1 MPYYSGGYYAGGYFS
16 GGYYAGGFFS
26 NLAHGIGGALKGAV
40 GGLLSGNPLKA
51 ITGAVGGAISGVGQ
65 ADVLAAGPRGLTD
78 TELAAL
84 HARDTRLKA
93 AGRKV
98 PALPGTPPGTALVP
112 AGGMAMMAP
121 GGMLMRGY
129 RLNKS
134 TYITRGGGTSRWP
147 TVLTIH
153 PKHTEPVKSR
163 RMNVAN
169 PRALR
174 RALRRAHGFAKL
186 ARRYITVTRH
196 FKRKGVRRKK

>member
-1 MPYYSGGYYAGGYFS
+1 VSYYAGDYYSGGYYAGGQYS
-16 GGYYAGGFFS
+16 GGIFSFLGRVGKGIVGAAKGFLTGGPVGAIRGAGEAVYAGELES
-26 NLAHGIGGALKGAV
+26 
-40 GGLLSGNPLKA
+40 
-51 ITGAVGGAISGVGQ
+51 
-65 ADVLAAGPRGLTD
+65 AGPRGLTD
-78 TELAAL
+78 KELTAL

-93 AGRKV
+93 AGRKL
-98 PALPGTPPGTALVP
+98 PALPGQPPGMALVP
-112 AGGMAMMAP
+112 AGGMTMVGP

-147 TVLTIH
+147 VGLQVH

-196 FKRKGVRRKK
+196 FKKKGIGKKKR

>member
-1 MPYYSGGYYAGGYFS
+1 
-16 GGYYAGGFFS
+16 
-26 NLAHGIGGALKGAV
+26 
-40 GGLLSGNPLKA
+40 
-51 ITGAVGGAISGVGQ
+51 
-65 ADVLAAGPRGLTD
+65 VLQGEEEAAGPRGLTD
-78 TELAAL
+78 KELTAL

-93 AGRKV
+93 AGRKL
-98 PALPGTPPGTALVP
+98 PALPGAPPGMALVP
-112 AGGMAMMAP
+112 AGGMAMVGP

-147 TVLTIH
+147 VGLQVH

-196 FKRKGVRRKK
+196 FKRRGVARRKK

>member
-1 MPYYSGGYYAGGYFS
+1 MSYYAGDYYSGGYYAGGQYS
-16 GGYYAGGFFS
+16 GGIFSFLGRVGKGIVGAAKGFLTGGPVGAIRGAGEAVYAGELES
-26 NLAHGIGGALKGAV
+26 
-40 GGLLSGNPLKA
+40 
-51 ITGAVGGAISGVGQ
+51 
-65 ADVLAAGPRGLTD
+65 AGPRGLTD
-78 TELAAL
+78 KELTAL

-93 AGRKV
+93 AGRKL
-98 PALPGTPPGTALVP
+98 PALPGQPPGMALVP
-112 AGGMAMMAP
+112 AGGMTMVGP

-147 TVLTIH
+147 VGLQVH

-163 RMNVAN
+163 RMSVAN

-196 FKRKGVRRKK
+196 FKKKGIGKKKR

>member
-1 MPYYSGGYYAGGYFS
+1 MSYYAGGYYAGGY
-16 GGYYAGGFFS
+16 YAGGQYSGGIFS
-26 NLAHGIGGALKGAV
+26 FLGKAVKGIVGAATGFLTGGPVGALRGAAGAV
-40 GGLLSGNPLKA
+40 LQGEEE
-51 ITGAVGGAISGVGQ
+51 
-65 ADVLAAGPRGLTD
+65 AAGPRGLTD
-78 TELAAL
+78 KELTAL

-93 AGRKV
+93 AGRKL
-98 PALPGTPPGTALVP
+98 PALPGAPPGMALVP
-112 AGGMAMMAP
+112 AGGMAMVGP

-147 TVLTIH
+147 VGLQVH

-196 FKRKGVRRKK
+196 FKRRGVARRKK

>member
-1 MPYYSGGYYAGGYFS
+1 MGHAGGGRGRRVRPAPGRLGEVQS
-16 GGYYAGGFFS
+16 GWAGVVAGP
-26 NLAHGIGGALKGAV
+26 LA
-40 GGLLSGNPLKA
+40 
-51 ITGAVGGAISGVGQ
+51 GVAGECHSEQ
-65 ADVLAAGPRGLTD
+65 DILEAGPRGLTD
-78 TELAAL
+78 KELTAL

-93 AGRKV
+93 AGRKL
-98 PALPGTPPGTALVP
+98 PALPGEPPGMALVP
-112 AGGMAMMAP
+112 AGGMAMVGP
-121 GGMLMRGY
+121 GGMLLRGY

-147 TVLTIH
+147 VGLAIH
-153 PKHTEPVKSR
+153 PKHTEPVKTR

-196 FKRKGVRRKK
+196 FKRKGVGRRKK

>member
-1 MPYYSGGYYAGGYFS
+1 MSYYAGDYYSGGYYAGGQYS
-16 GGYYAGGFFS
+16 GGIFSFLGRVGKGIVGAAKGFLTGGPVGAIRGAGEAVYAGELES
-26 NLAHGIGGALKGAV
+26 
-40 GGLLSGNPLKA
+40 
-51 ITGAVGGAISGVGQ
+51 
-65 ADVLAAGPRGLTD
+65 AGPRGLTD
-78 TELAAL
+78 KELTAL

-93 AGRKV
+93 AGRKL
-98 PALPGTPPGTALVP
+98 PALPGQPPGMALVP
-112 AGGMAMMAP
+112 AGGMTMVGP

-147 TVLTIH
+147 VGLQVH

-196 FKRKGVRRKK
+196 FKKKGIGKKKR

>member
-1 MPYYSGGYYAGGYFS
+1 MSYYTGGYYAGDYYSGGYYS
-16 GGYYAGGFFS
+16 GGIFSFLGRAVKGIAGAAIGF
-26 NLAHGIGGALKGAV
+26 ATGGIGGAIRGA
-40 GGLLSGNPLKA
+40 GS
-51 ITGAVGGAISGVGQ
+51 AVSA
-65 ADVLAAGPRGLTD
+65 ADLESVGPRGLTD
-78 TELAAL
+78 KELAAL

-93 AGRKV
+93 AGRKL
-98 PALPGTPPGTALVP
+98 PALPGTPPGMALVP
-112 AGGMAMMAP
+112 AGGGMAMVGP

-147 TVLTIH
+147 VGLQVH
-153 PKHTEPVKSR
+153 PKHTEPVKTR

-174 RALRRAHGFAKL
+174 RALRRAYGFAKL